1 MSDARRPLNDTPD
14 ATGEARLSTALQIQ
28 DPDDFYAHLV
38 DSVKDLPP
46 EKALKVSAKLILL
59 LANHIGDRRI
69 LDEAIEI
76 ASRNND

>member
-1 MSDARRPLNDTPD
+1 MNDTRND
-14 ATGEARLSTALQIQ
+14 TRNGSGEPRLAKTLNIQ
-28 DPDDFYAHLV
+28 DADDFYARLV

-59 LANHIGDRRI
+59 LANHVGDRRI

-76 ASRNND
+76 ATRKSG